1 MRCNFT
7 MSDQFFRT
15 CYIDMNDRIA
25 GHISLYGNGG
35 EVIADF
41 DARMLYVGDKE
52 ISLPESN
59 FRVLESLVIFAPGV
73 VVYDELFNSFY
84 NDSSTYDNVDEE
96 KAKRVLRNCIH
107 NLSRYIEIDN
117 VQSKGYKIFLD
128 KKIKKF
134 TDIDKDFVHDI
145 SEVFPE
151 ISVPIIN
158 TEPRKP
164 TKKTQISALEFS
176 KKFFH
181 SGANEMLGKSA
192 QDCLDSL
199 SGLSGIFDYV
209 ATVDGCVCEDVIR
222 NAYELIV
229 DGCRYGSEK
238 NVFRINGP
246 LGSYKNRIMQY
257 IYLAIEKNNS
267 DIVPFFVDIASYER
281 MAETEDV
288 ITEVDIISAFVEDIE
303 AVGESISHLV
313 GKTPLLMIDGIRDF
327 SRGNEALYHCMSR
340 RIDELDCKIVVC
352 IDSDFT
358 VNNQHRF
365 EVHPLVPDDFM
376 HSMSIDSMDL
386 YKRRESI
393 EFIRNTVK
401 VSGVEL
407 PSSVTPEK
415 VYENLVRLHFFTVD
429 AYWLVFVL
437 KNNLQEFMGRNSN
450 IATLYNA
457 ICIETLGSRNV
468 LDSAAELAFEF
479 EFGSM
484 DSFDAQANFD
494 VRWRLIRRHRS
505 VLDFLIAKHYINKI
519 EKLVLTRTDMDADV
533 RSLSFFNM
541 VLQKNITRFVV
552 EMLNSNEHY
561 EHKIMII
568 AEDYYNYLSLFGK
581 SELTF
586 WMARLGNKV
595 RRGKCIN
602 LLKNFNNTEIQRYKT
617 AKFTSVEE
625 KRNAAFLIR
634 GISVSLIH
642 ENDKKTLALYLK
654 TLLTDKTANSVNRG
668 FHLEYYGDKPYIPN
682 QSLLDFEDDVTKGE
696 NTFNVLCLS
705 LDRKMKNKETPSPM
719 ALLELMTLCNLVQAR
734 MEAAE
739 REDIFDI
746 THYVPKVISFIK
758 WTIKSNVFSG
768 MADVARYFM
777 WMHDE
782 LETVKE
788 SGAYRY
794 SLSGPYDKFSCAKII
809 KRKGWINCKV
819 PEPEN
824 IVEHMYNCWLVGMLY
839 LPEQSDAAGYSKERI
854 LNMLLIHDLA
864 ERETDD
870 ISRPDKQR
878 NLRFYDRQEN
888 DIMQSFMLSGT
899 YPSAVSL
906 NKYSE
911 AWNEWDAK
919 SSVNYSIAKDID
931 NIQTVYQFCEYYKQ
945 NPELFTDE
953 DIDYWLSDVNEL
965 NSEIGREIAGK
976 LIVANP
982 NFTNIVKSSSVINE
996 R

>member
-1 MRCNFT
+1 MN
-7 MSDQFFRT
+7 DLFFNT
-15 CYIDMNDRIA
+15 CYIDKNDRLA
-25 GHISLYGNGG
+25 GYVSLYGNSG

-41 DARMLYVGDKE
+41 DARKLYIGDEK
-52 ISLPESN
+52 ISIPESN
-59 FRVLESLVIFAPGV
+59 FRVLECLVIRSSSV
-73 VVYDELFNSFY
+73 VEYGELFNAFY
-84 NDSSTYDNVDEE
+84 DDSSTDENVDEV
-96 KAKRVLRNCIH
+96 KAKKVLRNCIH
-107 NLSRYIEIDN
+107 NIGKYIEIDN
-117 VQSKGYKIFLD
+117 VQNKGYSIALD
-128 KKIKKF
+128 KKIRKI
-134 TDIDKDFVHDI
+134 DNVDKDIVHDI

-151 ISVPIIN
+151 LSVSLVSS
-158 TEPRKP
+158 EFRKA
-164 TKKTQISALEFS
+164 TDNNKISALDFS

-181 SGANEMLGKSA
+181 SGATEMLGKSA
-192 QDCLDSL
+192 RDCLASL
-199 SGLSGIFDYV
+199 SELSGIFDCV
-209 ATVDGCVCEDVIR
+209 ATVDGCACEDVIR

-229 DGCRYGSEK
+229 DGCRYGTEK
-238 NVFRINGP
+238 DIFRIKGP

-257 IYLAIEKNNS
+257 IYLAITKNNS
-267 DIVPFFVDIASYER
+267 DIVPFFIDIASYER

-288 ITEVDIISAFVEDIE
+288 ITEADIISAFIEDVE
-303 AVGESISHLV
+303 AVSESINRLN
-313 GKTPLLMIDGIRDF
+313 GKIPLLMIDGIRDF

-340 RIDELDCKIVVC
+340 KIDKLDCKIVVC

-358 VNNQHRF
+358 FNNQHRF

-393 EFIRNTVK
+393 EFISNTIK
-401 VSGVEL
+401 VSGIDFPE
-407 PSSVTPEK
+407 SVTPDK
-415 VYENLVRLHFFTVD
+415 VYENLVRLHFFSVD
-429 AYWLVFVL
+429 AYWLIFIL
-437 KNNLQEFMGRNSN
+437 KNNLQEFTDRNSN

-457 ICIETLGSRNV
+457 ICIETLGNCNT
-468 LDSAAELAFEF
+468 LDSAAELAYEF
-479 EFGSM
+479 EFGAM
-484 DSFDAQANFD
+484 DSSDSEANFD

-519 EKLVLTRTDMDADV
+519 ARLVLTRTDKEADKN
-533 RSLSFFNM
+533 SLSFFNM
-541 VLQKNITRFVV
+541 VLQKNITKFVV
-552 EMLNSNEHY
+552 EMLSGNERY

-568 AEDYYNYLSLFGK
+568 AEEYYNCLSLFGK

-595 RRGKCIN
+595 RKGKCIN
-602 LLKNFNNTEIQRYKT
+602 LLKNYNNTEIQRYKT
-617 AKFTSVEE
+617 AKFTSIEE

-642 ENDKKTLALYLK
+642 ENDRKTLAHYLK
-654 TLLTDKTANSVNRG
+654 TLLTDKIANSVNRG

-705 LDRKMKNKETPSPM
+705 LDRKMKNKVPSPM
-719 ALLELMTLCNLVQAR
+719 ALLELMTLCNLIQAR
-734 MEAAE
+734 LETA
-739 REDIFDI
+739 DCDNVFDVN
-746 THYVPKVISFIK
+746 HYVSKVISYIE
-758 WTIKSNVFSG
+758 WVIASRTLSG
-768 MADVARYFM
+768 MADIARYFM
-777 WMHDE
+777 WMYDE
-782 LETVKE
+782 LTAIKE
-788 SGAYRY
+788 SGVYRY

-809 KRKGWINCKV
+809 KRKGWINSKV

-824 IVEHMYNCWLVGMLY
+824 IVEHMYNCWLMGMLY
-839 LPEQSDAAGYSKERI
+839 LPEQADAAGYSKERI

-870 ISRPDKQR
+870 ISRPDKQK

-899 YPSAVSL
+899 YPSAVGLS
-906 NKYSE
+906 KYSE
-911 AWNEWDAK
+911 AWNEWDGK
-919 SSVNYSIAKDID
+919 TSINYSIAKDID

-945 NPELFTDE
+945 NPDLFTDE
-953 DIDYWLSDVNEL
+953 DIDYWLSDINDL
-965 NSEIGREIAGK
+965 NSEIGREIAHR

-982 NFTNIVKSSSVINE
+982 NFANIVKSASVLND